1 MPISMTQ
8 HAPGMPRQ
16 AYDETMAHVA
26 EPLRRS
32 EGFIS
37 HAAQIT
43 AEGVTVTEV
52 WDTREQWKHWYTTS
66 VKPHLP
72 NDAPEPTVTDL
83 HNAIAR

>member
-8 HAPGMPRQ
+8 NAPGMPRQ

-26 EPLRRS
+26 EPLRQS
-32 EGFIS
+32 DGFIS

-43 AEGVTVTEV
+43 AEGVTVTEI
-52 WDTREQWKHWYTTS
+52 WDTREQWELWYTTS

-72 NDAPEPTVTDL
+72 TDAPEPTVTDP